1 MGLIIVDKP
10 EFTAAVRISTRQVQG
25 DLQVTF
31 IAHPV
36 DELEAM
42 EAAAQEAGLGPV
54 GVLHKVVKGFE
65 PVQGPAGPV
74 TELAGL
80 LRYQGVGP
88 QLLAR
93 YYQLLWEEAAG
104 N

>member
-1 MGLIIVDKP
+1 MGLVIVDKP
-10 EFTAAVRISTRQVQG
+10 EFTAAVGINTRQVRG

-31 IAHPV
+31 VAYPV

-42 EAAAQEAGLGPV
+42 EAEAHQAGQGPV
-54 GVLHKVVKGFE
+54 GVLSKVVKAIE
-65 PVQGPAGPV
+65 PVQGPAGPI

-88 QLLAR
+88 QMLAR